1 MNMMRRILII
11 SLSFIICFLATP
23 LFLETGVN
31 FNIFGKEAWGA
42 NKELKVDFGPKTYK
56 NSDVPIILPRST
68 WENSPDLIN
77 LLDWYPE
84 EKKDQEENS
93 PPDYFSIDRIIIHD
107 MGCNTRNPGC
117 NDKTVNPVTIIQN
130 IYRYHAVTR
139 GWGDIGYH
147 YIIDYWGNIYE
158 GRYGGNGVRGAH
170 TYYDRKCDNFN
181 VGSVSILL
189 MGNYEKTQ
197 PPEEMYKSLARLV
210 AWLSVTNGLDPTD
223 MNHTSEIW
231 HSPRI
236 NNTKNSFKCDISQG
250 GLTSTYTGP
259 VVVGHKDV
267 EAGNSDPGVLD
278 LSRVREEAKT
288 LYLKYKNY
296 LYKSKNSSKVFKIT
310 NGIRTEINSG
320 SRGGYKIIEINK
332 SQLDIFP
339 SSKKFLYSNGTLVK
353 SFTRPRVYLIENNKR
368 RPILSEKIFNAR
380 KFNWSKIKIL
390 SDRDLAVYSLA
401 APLPFPDGTLIKGS
415 GPEIYL
421 VENGKRRHI
430 SLPILFDKLN
440 FDWNKVI
447 QVSQTE
453 LLAHPLGEKIL
464 LPDNVLVKEKN
475 SPPVYLIKN
484 SKRYWIKSINVFKR
498 LGFDWKDIIV
508 LEPWEIK
515 DYLMGSAI
523 ETVEDFATLE
533 KKEEIISP
541 QDKEPKPETENNV
554 SEPIIRV
561 GIYSVS
567 PGKNIVIK
575 ANKKYEVYKNDLL
588 LAVKNANE
596 LITIPYS
603 KTDYYKIISL
613 EKDAIFEIVS
623 YENRPKWNPEINDN
637 LFRGNL
643 EIKYSNKSQ
652 KVWVINEL
660 YLEDYLKG
668 VAEALNSDPL
678 EYLKA
683 FVVAARSY
691 ALFHIKNSGKVP
703 GEIFHL
709 RNWAFD
715 QLYKGYGFEK
725 RAPNIAKAVEE
736 TRGIIGK
743 FNGKVVRAVYSSDS
757 GGVTKNACEVFK
769 GVFCESSDYDYL
781 KGGVKDP
788 EGTIHSKSAILASH
802 GVGMSSA
809 GARRLAEMGK
819 TFEEILKYYYLGIEV
834 EKIY

>member
-1 MNMMRRILII
+1 MSKVFKIGL
-11 SLSFIICFLATP
+11 FIILVYCLTTP
-23 LFLETGVN
+23 TFSETGGFNN
-31 FNIFGKEAWGA
+31 FNFVQAS
-42 NKELKVDFGPKTYK
+42 NSDLKIDFGPKTYK
-56 NSDVPIILPRST
+56 DSDVPVILPRSL

-84 EKKDQEENS
+84 EKSDKEENS

-107 MGCNTRNPGC
+107 MGCDVRNPGC
-117 NDKTVNPVTIIQN
+117 NDKTVNPITIIQN
-130 IYRYHAVTR
+130 IYRYHTVTR

-181 VGSVSILL
+181 VGSIGILL
-189 MGNYEKTQ
+189 MGNYEKNQ
-197 PPEEMYKSLARLV
+197 PSEEMYKSLSRLV
-210 AWLSVTNGLDPTD
+210 AWLSATNGLDPMD
-223 MNHTSEIW
+223 MNHTSEVW

-236 NNTKNSFKCDISQG
+236 TKSKNSFKCDISQG

-267 EAGNSDPGVLD
+267 EAGNSDPGILN
-278 LSRVREEAKT
+278 LNRVREEAKN

-296 LYKSKNSSKVFKIT
+296 LYKSKDSSKIFKIT
-310 NGIRTEINSG
+310 NGIKTETISG
-320 SRGGYKIIEINK
+320 SKGTYKIVEINK
-332 SQLDIFP
+332 KQLDIFP

-353 SFTRPRVYLIENNKR
+353 SFTRPRVYFIENNKR

-380 KFNWSKIKIL
+380 KFNWSKIKTL
-390 SDRDLAVYSLA
+390 SDRDLAVYSLGE
-401 APLPFPDGTLIKGS
+401 PLLFPDGTLIKGP
-415 GPEIYL
+415 GPEVYL
-421 VENGKRRHI
+421 IENGKRRHI
-430 SLPILFDKLN
+430 SLPVLFDKLN
-440 FDWNKVI
+440 LEWNKVL

-484 SKRYWIKSINVFKR
+484 SKRHWIKSINVFKQ
-498 LGFDWKDIIV
+498 LGFNWKDIIV

-515 DYLMGSAI
+515 DYLLASAI
-523 ETVEDFATLE
+523 ETAEDFANLE
-533 KKEEIISP
+533 SKKITSSQEEN
-541 QDKEPKPETENNV
+541 PKPETENSV
-554 SEPIIRV
+554 SEPVIRV
-561 GIYSVS
+561 GIYNV
-567 PGKNIVIK
+567 PTEKNIIIK

-588 LAVKNANE
+588 LATKDANE
-596 LITIPYS
+596 VITIPYS
-603 KTDYYKIISL
+603 KSDYYKIISP
-613 EKDAIFEIVS
+613 EKDTIFEIVS
-623 YENRPKWNPEINDN
+623 YEDHPKWNPKINDN
-637 LFRGNL
+637 LFRGHL
-643 EIKYSNKSQ
+643 EIKYSNKS
-652 KVWVINEL
+652 KEVWVVNEL
-660 YLEDYLKG
+660 PIEEYLKG
-668 VAEALNSDPL
+668 VAEALNDDPS

-691 ALFHIKNSGKVP
+691 ALFHIQNGGKVP

-736 TRGIIGK
+736 TRGIVAT
-743 FNGKVVRAVYSSDS
+743 FNNKPIRAVYSSDS
-757 GGVTKNACEVFK
+757 GGVTKSACEVFK
-769 GVFCESSDYDYL
+769 GIFCQSNDYDYL
-781 KGGVKDP
+781 RGGVRDP

-809 GARRLAEMGK
+809 GARKLAELGK
-819 TFEEILKYYYLGIEV
+819 NFKEILKYYYLGVEV